1 MNPQPQTNTLKNLDE
16 VRAMIKR
23 HKLNDYIFSI
33 IGLLCLMV
41 GLLTLLTLFIDL
53 VLSGYP

>member
-1 MNPQPQTNTLKNLDE
+1 MNNQSPENLQE
-16 VRAMIKR
+16 VRAMIQR

-41 GLLTLLTLFIDL
+41 GLITL
-53 VLSGYP
+53 